1 MIVRHPTFSCLVH
14 LLLMYG
20 GTSFVTSFST
30 ASFLNSRFHGISCE
44 QGSSSRILG
53 GACYY
58 EFMSKTTTT
67 TTTTSLQ
74 ATWSNGQGKQVK
86 K

>member
-1 MIVRHPTFSCLVH
+1 MSVRHPTFSCLVH

-30 ASFLNSRFHGISCE
+30 TSFLNSRCFHGISSE
-44 QGSSSRILG
+44 QGNSRRILR

-58 EFMSKTTTT
+58 EFMSKTT